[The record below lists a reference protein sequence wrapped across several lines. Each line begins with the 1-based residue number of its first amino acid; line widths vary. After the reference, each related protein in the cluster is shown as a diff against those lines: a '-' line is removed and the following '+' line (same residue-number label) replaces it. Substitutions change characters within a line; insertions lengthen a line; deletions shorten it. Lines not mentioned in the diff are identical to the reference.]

1 MVKIISTDDLLKL
14 PAEQRLLQLT
24 VNKYREILND
34 IKEPSYTPDMFEYW
48 WSKTATSNDE
58 KEAVR
63 AALEKDKLYVVPA
76 NKIVT
81 WDNIEDYAK
90 NVLNQKVF
98 STAIET
104 IKADQSLFAEENH
117 KKIMTAVITFEGQ
130 RTSLGKKNLL
140 LGIKMSFE
148 GEYGGDRSLVP
159 EITHIRAFD
168 GWPAEIVNEVAEAK
182 KNK

>member
-1 MVKIISTDDLLKL
+1 MVKVISTDDLLKL
-14 PAEQRLLQLT
+14 PAAQRLLQLT

-34 IKEPSYTPDMFEYW
+34 IKEPCYTPDMFEYW
-48 WSKTATSNDE
+48 WAKTAVSDE
-58 KEAVR
+58 DKEAVK
-63 AALEKDKLYVVPA
+63 AELEKDKLYTVPV

-98 STAIET
+98 TTAIET
-104 IKADQSLFAEENH
+104 IKADQSIFAEENH
-117 KKIMTAVITFEGQ
+117 KKVMTAVITFEKQ
-130 RTSLGKKNLL
+130 RTSLGVKNLL
-140 LGIKMSFE
+140 LGIKMRFE
-148 GEYGGDRSLVP
+148 GEYGGDRSLIP

-168 GWPAEIVNEVAEAK
+168 GWPVEITNEVAEAK